1 MEVKSNRIGDVRNH
15 YRQKLA
21 NIYSDKEAET
31 LLFILIAEY
40 TGLTRAEILMK
51 PEEPISESQLLK
63 IHFGVKALQ
72 NHKPIQYVI
81 GKTDFFG
88 LTFIL
93 TPDVLIPRPETEEL
107 VDWIIHDQAIHKV
120 TSVLDI
126 GTGSGCIAIVLKK
139 HFPNAAVDAVEF
151 LPGAVAVCRKN
162 DEMNNTGVTIKQMD
176 FLDQKHWD
184 NLGQYDLIVSNP
196 PYVRQSEK
204 KEMKLNVLNY
214 EPDGALFVTDADP
227 LVFYRHIALFSK
239 THLQPGGS
247 VYCEVNQNLA
257 NETIK
262 LFEELLT
269 RDVELKRDL
278 FGNNRFLKANMQ

>member
-107 VDWIIHDQAIHKV
+107 VDWIIHDQTNHKI
-120 TSVLDI
+120 TNVLDI

-139 HFPNAAVDAVEF
+139 HFPNAAVEAVEF
-151 LPGAVAVCRKN
+151 SPGAVAVSQKN
-162 DEMNNTGVTIKQMD
+162 NEMNNAGVVIKQMD
-176 FLDQKHWD
+176 FLDQKQWD
-184 NLGQYDLIVSNP
+184 SLGQYDLVVSNP

-204 KEMKLNVLNY
+204 KEMKLNVINY
-214 EPDGALFVTDADP
+214 EPDRALFVTDADP
-227 LVFYRHIALFSK
+227 LIFYRHIALFSK
-239 THLQPGGS
+239 AHMKPGGS
-247 VYCEVNQNLA
+247 VFCEVNQYLA
-257 NETIK
+257 NETVK

-269 RDVELKRDL
+269 RDVELKRDV

>member
-21 NIYSDKEAET
+21 NIYPDKEAET
-31 LLFILIAEY
+31 MLFILIAEY

-51 PEEPISESQLLK
+51 PEELITESQLLK

-88 LTFIL
+88 LTFVL

-107 VDWIIHDQAIHKV
+107 VDWIIRDQASHKV

-126 GTGSGCIAIVLKK
+126 GSGSGCIAIVLKK
-139 HFPNAAVDAVEF
+139 HFPNAAVEAVEF
-151 LPGAVAVCRKN
+151 SQGAVAVSRKN
-162 DEMNNTGVTIKQMD
+162 DEMNNTGVAIKQMD
-176 FLDQKHWD
+176 FLDQKQWD
-184 NLGQYDLIVSNP
+184 NLGKYDLVVSNP
-196 PYVRQSEK
+196 PYIRQSEK

-214 EPDGALFVTDADP
+214 EPDRALFVTDNDP
-227 LVFYRHIALFSK
+227 LVFYRHIAHFCK
-239 THLQPGGS
+239 IHLQPGGS
-247 VYCEVNQNLA
+247 VYCEVNQYLA
-257 NETIK
+257 NETVK

-269 RDVELKRDL
+269 RDVELKRDV
-278 FGNNRFLKANMQ
+278 FGNNRFIKANLQ